1 MNPEWRNVAKS
12 AAYEAAISEVKDYNG
27 NPDLS
32 FNYRWEH
39 IKAVVN
45 LAYKLANMINV
56 DTEVVEAAAWL
67 HDIAKT
73 NGRDHAELG
82 ARKARSLLENTTF
95 PENKIRSVERAIA
108 QHKGLWRDEQ
118 LVDPAAM
125 VLWDADKLSKIGL
138 TAVIHWTAMFLAA
151 DRPMTSL
158 DLISK
163 GKDAA
168 WQVKT
173 VASMHTE
180 PAQRAAAARFKA
192 YNAFWSELEAELKGD
207 DLDVGGKLPIG
218 SDG

>member
-1 MNPEWRNVAKS
+1 MNPEWRNAAKS
-12 AAYEAAISEVKDYNG
+12 AAYEAAISEAKDYGENL
-27 NPDLS
+27 DLS

-39 IKAVVN
+39 IKAVVV
-45 LAYKLANMINV
+45 LALKLANMIDV
-56 DTEVVEAAAWL
+56 DPDVVEAAAWL

-73 NGRDHAELG
+73 EGEDHAELG
-82 ARKARSLLENTTF
+82 AREAGSLLENTNF
-95 PENKIRSVERAIA
+95 PENKIRSVEQAIV
-108 QHKGLWRDEQ
+108 QHKGLWRDEP

-138 TAVIHWTAMFLAA
+138 TAVIHWTGMLLVA
-151 DRPMTSL
+151 DTPMTSL

-168 WQVKT
+168 WQAKT

-180 PAQRAAAARFKA
+180 PARLAAVARFKA
-192 YNAFWSELEAELKGD
+192 FNAFWNELEAELKGD
-207 DLDVGGKLPIG
+207 DLDASSIFPVG